1 MNAVAVGPR
10 RVEIIRTV
18 LSAGYGGCGEAL
30 FEPVHAR
37 FEAFAEV
44 ALVREV
50 TVELRDAGLQR
61 SDDPTDGAE
70 VREVWADDGPSTP
83 FPVPLPS
90 GWRPLI

>member
-1 MNAVAVGPR
+1 MATSYRLRVLPVVPCVRSLVLNTLSRSGAAV
-10 RVEIIRTV
+10 
-18 LSAGYGGCGEAL
+18 Y
-30 FEPVHAR
+30 
-37 FEAFAEV
+37 
-44 ALVREV
+44 
-50 TVELRDAGLQR
+50 QR

>member
-1 MNAVAVGPR
+1 MATSYRPR
-10 RVEIIRTV
+10 V
-18 LSAGYGGCGEAL
+18 L
-30 FEPVHAR
+30 PV
-37 FEAFAEV
+37 V
-44 ALVREV
+44 PCVRGFVLATLASEGASV
-50 TVELRDAGLQR
+50 YQR